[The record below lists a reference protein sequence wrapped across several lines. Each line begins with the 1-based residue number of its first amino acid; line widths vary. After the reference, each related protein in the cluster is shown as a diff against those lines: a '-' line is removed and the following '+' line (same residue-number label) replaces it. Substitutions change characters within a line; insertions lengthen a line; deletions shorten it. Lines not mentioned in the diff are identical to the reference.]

1 VIAPEAI
8 RKLAELSAL
17 SVSSDDEQQYA
28 QQLTQVVAYMTV
40 LNKHNHANSSLAWP
54 IDNQTHTRVDH
65 AVNIVDNLPP
75 GFHRTA
81 DGFPVPK
88 INTAMS

>member
-1 VIAPEAI
+1 MIAPEAI

-17 SVSSDDEQQYA
+17 SVSSDDEQHYA

-40 LNKHNHANSSLAWP
+40 LDKHNHPDSSMAWP
-54 IDNQTHTRVDH
+54 MHTHTHTRSDH
-65 AVNIVDNLPP
+65 AVNIVDKLPS
-75 GFHRTA
+75 GFHRTT